1 MPIIIG
7 FGGIKS
13 RVNPSNPCGSVPQ
26 CFTYQK
32 NLSALTTSLIVAAIE
47 DWHIFVAS
55 KLLCV
60 IHKLSCRKSM
70 RYYKIISISFPV
82 FHDFSMVLNSIFSRR
97 LRSVHLHPL
106 MVFKPGMRIRFWPK
120 KTGSGALY
128 PKRRESIKQIF

>member
-1 MPIIIG
+1 MPIIIE

-60 IHKLSCRKSM
+60 IHKLSCM
-70 RYYKIISISFPV
+70 
-82 FHDFSMVLNSIFSRR
+82 
-97 LRSVHLHPL
+97 RSVLD
-106 MVFKPGMRIRFWPK
+106 
-120 KTGSGALY
+120 
-128 PKRRESIKQIF
+128 RRRPCERSSCNTSKIPY